1 MQKNKPKNTLK
12 SESTNPKTTTSGAS
26 AFSKKYSKLLADLAF
41 DFQSLNWVKENF
53 YFIIFIFGVGLVYI
67 ANSHFAEKQTRKM
80 EALTNEI
87 KELKSEAMTINAQLC
102 RMKKQSELSKNLENK
117 GIQALKDIPYKVVN
131 ETRNTQRTPKKEL
144 E

>member
-1 MQKNKPKNTLK
+1 MQKNIPKNTLK
-12 SESTNPKTTTSGAS
+12 KESTNQKTSSGGS
-26 AFSKKYSKLLADLAF
+26 AFKKKYTKLLADLAF

-53 YFIIFIFGVGLVYI
+53 YFILFVFGVGLIYI

-102 RMKKQSELSKNLENK
+102 RMKKQSELTKNLQNK

-131 ETRNTQRTPKKEL
+131 EEKQILNTEEK
-144 E
+144 

>member
-1 MQKNKPKNTLK
+1 MQKSKPKNTLK
-12 SESTNPKTTTSGAS
+12 TKPANPKAVFSSSG
-26 AFSKKYSKLLADLAF
+26 FGKKYSKLLADLAF
-41 DFQSLNWVKENF
+41 DFQSLNWVRENI
-53 YFIIFIFGVGLVYI
+53 YFILFVFGVGVVYI
-67 ANSHFAEKQTRKM
+67 ANSHFAEKQTRRM

-102 RMKKQSELSKNLENK
+102 RMKKQSELSKNLQNK

-131 ETRNTQRTPKKEL
+131 ETRSLEQTSKTEL